1 MYSFLGVFVGGG
13 LGAVL
18 RWLTGRAVSGHWG
31 VFIVNVLGAFFIGL
45 AYSYFAR
52 RAAGPELKLF
62 IMTGCLG
69 GFTTFSTYLLD
80 FAQLTAAGKQ
90 GEAFFYLV
98 LSVLAGLAALWAGM
112 KCLG

>member
-1 MYSFLGVFVGGG
+1 MYSLLGVFAGGG

-18 RWLTGRAVSGHWG
+18 RWLAGRAVTGHWG
-31 VFIVNVLGAFFIGL
+31 IFLVNVSGAFFIGL
-45 AYSYFAR
+45 AYAWFAR
-52 RAAGPELKLF
+52 RGVSAELKLF
-62 IMTGCLG
+62 VMTGLLG

-80 FAQLTAAGKQ
+80 FAQLTVAGKQ

-98 LSVLAGLAALWAGM
+98 LSVLAGLAALWGGM

>member
-1 MYSFLGVFVGGG
+1 MYSVLGVFAGGG

-18 RWLTGRAVSGHWG
+18 RWLAGRAVGGHWG
-31 VFIVNVLGAFFIGL
+31 IFLVNVLGAFFIGL
-45 AYSYFAR
+45 AYTWCMR
-52 RAAGPELKLF
+52 RGMGPALKLF
-62 IMTGCLG
+62 VMTGLLG

-80 FAQLTAAGKQ
+80 FAQLTAAGKL
-90 GEAFFYLV
+90 GEAFCYLL